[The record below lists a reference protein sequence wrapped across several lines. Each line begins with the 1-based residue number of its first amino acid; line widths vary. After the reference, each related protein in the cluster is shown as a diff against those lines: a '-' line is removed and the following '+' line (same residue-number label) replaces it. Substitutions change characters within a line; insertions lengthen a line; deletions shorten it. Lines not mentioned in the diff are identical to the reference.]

1 MKDGETEGQAGA
13 RQSTIRELFPYLEEV
28 VYLDTA
34 AAGISWQ
41 GQGAAAARFYDEH
54 KSRGYTGS
62 VEWRAELAR
71 TRGLLSQLLRV
82 APDQISF
89 VASTTEAL
97 NLVAHGVR
105 LGPGDQVVLCED
117 EFPSILLAWS
127 PAALR
132 QAELVRVPIRQE
144 TTRTDELIERIS
156 ERTRVVCVSHVHWC
170 TGTRVDLDRIAA
182 AAHRVGARLVVDGAH
197 ATGAIEVNASEADI
211 YTGPVFKWLLSG
223 FGLAYVIT
231 KASFAPE
238 LEPTFRGYHNEAS
251 RNLQYGHANYPVMYA
266 LSATLDLLGGLG
278 WPWIHSRVSCLTGL
292 LHEGLVQAGWSVV
305 TPKQQRAGIVS
316 LLSDNPLE
324 VVASLARQGVA
335 IAERSGFLRV
345 SPHFYNTEADIQRF
359 LSSLGSR

>member
-1 MKDGETEGQAGA
+1 MKDAGSEGQAGPDPTRVRA
-13 RQSTIRELFPYLEEV
+13 LFPYLEEV

-34 AAGISWQ
+34 AAGVSWK

-54 KSRGYTGS
+54 KSRGYGGS
-62 VEWRAELAR
+62 LLWRGELAR
-71 TRGLLSQLLRV
+71 TRRLLSHLLQV
-82 APDQISF
+82 SPEQISF

-105 LGPGDQVVLCED
+105 LGPGDQVLLCDD

-132 QAELVRVPIRQE
+132 EAELVRVPIRQE
-144 TTRTDELIERIS
+144 TTRTDELIERIT

-182 AAHRVGARLVVDGAH
+182 ATHRVGARLVVDGAH

-231 KASFAPE
+231 RASFAPE
-238 LEPTFRGYHNEAS
+238 LEPTFRGYHNEVS

-266 LSATLDLLGGLG
+266 LSATLELLADLG
-278 WPWIHSRVSCLTGL
+278 WPWIHSRVSSLASL
-292 LHEGLVQAGWSVV
+292 LHEGLVQSGWTVV
-305 TPKQQRAGIVS
+305 TPELQRAGIVS
-316 LLSDNPLE
+316 MVADDPNE
-324 VVASLARQGVA
+324 VVASLARQGVE
-335 IAERSGFLRV
+335 IAERSGLLRI
-345 SPHFYNTEADIQRF
+345 SPHFYNTETDLQR
-359 LSSLGSR
+359 LLTLLGTR